1 MECVTIATRFKNS
14 QLCDSQKVDIPKF
27 DIFKIWL
34 KFLFYKQAAKNQ
46 SAMRAWFKDL
56 AGNKPLS
63 VLGRKV
69 LFVHLQSV

>member
-1 MECVTIATRFKNS
+1 MECVTIATRLKNS
-14 QLCDSQKVDIPKF
+14 QLFDSQKVDIQY
-27 DIFKIWL
+27 ISKIWL